1 MPRWMSARDITST
14 DVSEKRGM
22 TGVGL
27 KSRPMSPHLY
37 AETFEVFDGTSV
49 ETFYI
54 LSDDGSDEESF
65 LTQSVR
71 KNM

>member
-14 DVSEKRGM
+14 DVSEKKAM
-22 TGVGL
+22 TEVGL

-37 AETFEVFDGTSV
+37 AEAFEVYDGTSV

-54 LSDDGSDEESF
+54 LLDEVSDEESF